1 LTVTETTIENKSVF
15 VVENSKK
22 LKACPKDQCHCPCA
36 CKKSKSGGGKSSGSD
51 EKKSSGGAKKDK
63 KKGGGSSKGKKGGKS
78 HHDNGKHK
86 GQNKSH

>member
-15 VVENSKK
+15 VVDNSKK

-36 CKKSKSGGGKSSGSD
+36 CKKSGGGKSGGGSG
-51 EKKSSGGAKKDK
+51 EKKSGGDQKD
-63 KKGGGSSKGKKGGKS
+63 KKGGGSKGGKSKKGGKS

-86 GQNKSH
+86 GQN